1 VTAAYSGRSTTP
13 APASAPAATEWFTD
27 KTRDAGLDFVTLK
40 EGDAH

>member
-1 VTAAYSGRSTTP
+1 VTAACSGRSIPP
-13 APASAPAATEWFTD
+13 APASAAAATEWFTD